1 MVKNSNSKGC
11 TVGCLFDKYVKENY
25 FPAFGIHHLTLLRG
39 TLSDDRIRTDF
50 MDSLNL
56 SDDSPIKSWE
66 DMETFIDSINI
77 KISNNQEI
85 TEEDK
90 NVMQQYAQALTSFM
104 QEANMRDVIKEKVQL
119 MAGSKSTKSQAYS
132 VFKQKIPSQYRREVL
147 MQVVAG
153 VIGRLDYLESQAFYN
168 NFTRQ
173 EILNYEVPNKGPM
186 IGVILTS
193 VRSSIANQYQK
204 LKAKSILLN
213 NDKIQIFESL
223 LNDADTWASVIDM
236 AKDLLL
242 DAEHLKLDT
251 NHSYAFD
258 VEEEDLEIPN
268 PEDEAPQSAEEVGP
282 EHWQLKSD
290 TISSFN
296 SMTREVRSLLY
307 KLPDRKVGILGFA
320 NVVDVMLIHQDLLSL
335 RAERYCT
342 NSDEF
347 IQAIKKTSTS
357 WSAKLV
363 DILEKDPYKRSI
375 VFNTY
380 KKNHLYYV
388 YHNRKTEF
396 LENIGNVTKFY
407 RNKSGNNSQ
416 VLLNYY
422 VGGITDIDRNN
433 KVCIFDNNSLIKG
446 TNLKIFLNILFGK
459 SSFDNFSFYNK
470 NERVFNAEFY
480 NLKGRDPIKL
490 SDQEKAENKRSF
502 ILYINDALNL
512 HLSHEDIDI
521 LMTNNRDFKSF
532 CFNLFKI
539 ADAARKTGDNLRNIE
554 SLLSNTTKINYFKRL
569 LKSSK
574 HTLTIQDRT
583 SPIEPTFRYNK
594 GSYVAHTIPNAIGDT
609 LERIGKYASQGRE
622 ALRDY
627 LEKTYL
633 DCPIYATKITNN
645 GVTTYTIHNEWL
657 NRLYNVSKED
667 LNNPASWVNQFINN
681 LTRGLGTKDR
691 EFKNF
696 IEKDNYLF
704 TLNEFMQT
712 YADSNKKLGVVP
724 MFVTGDSNATRYITT
739 PILSSPEIM
748 TKMVDVAFQEIER
761 MNMFQGVL
769 NWCDTNGYALSNGH
783 EGTKKGDKYYDN
795 NPLVKNANRFTFL
808 PFLNDNTTWVNP
820 STGERYSTW
829 REAYNKIGAS
839 DPTRTAFRQMLKEK
853 IEVALDAKYD
863 EFKEELIKSGIAIP
877 DYSDVVVD
885 RESIYVE
892 GTEADVNSGFL
903 KNFYLNTKF
912 NLIQQLQ
919 MMTVD
924 PGFYNSTEDMQKRYK
939 EMIASGETLDKTAI
953 DPDTGKPV
961 DNNHGHQRVWYFNE
975 IIRNGE
981 TASPEFMDAIAG
993 NLSNG
998 AYAVYTAAK
1007 AGENVKKLEA
1017 YAEANRGTQNWTSMD
1032 EDILSNLK
1040 KYTKNTLT
1048 DGQGYRSFTSYR
1060 KLMIMRGL
1068 WSKEAEK
1075 VYRIIVNNRKAHAEK
1090 IEKGEAAKGSLPR
1103 LSIDDLR
1110 KIDRMGV
1117 VFQPLKPFY
1126 FGLERLETANGI
1138 ALIPVQHKYSEFP
1151 IIPEL
1156 LPANSKLGAL
1166 GWAMETNKD
1175 EDGNLAPID
1184 LATCTTTVKVGGFG
1198 SFDIDNCNT
1207 AEDIINSSRTGY
1219 THELDLDGWR
1229 QQSNVPEHTDTSRA
1243 RGTQWAK
1250 HGYGCLADSQP
1261 KAYRF
1266 LQRFKNGIIRL
1277 TRNNSIHLNDGK
1289 IDQLSM
1295 VKLYG
1300 ALGSAGFIKSSIALT
1315 NRLSS
1320 PESCSE
1326 ALSQMRANDS
1336 RGSNDD
1342 ISAYELD
1349 GDGEFNLSP
1358 CEGIMAADNMASLL
1372 SLLRKEVIKQRMKG
1386 GSCVQVSAYG
1396 MDDILKVHTAK
1407 TSDGKTNIV
1416 YADCARTFD
1425 YSITTSEGKLIK
1437 LDYFDFVDPE
1447 TGMLLDENGKPV
1459 EPADADDEH
1468 EFYGWNTKMG
1478 KMYPGIL
1485 DMIAYRIPTEKD
1497 YSIINLKARRFFPK
1511 TTGGIMM
1518 VPSQFTTIAGF
1529 DFDIDKLYFVQRE
1542 FKYSSPTVIYNNYNI
1557 WTDFYTESPLGKK
1570 IFPYLKRAY
1579 EQNVKLAP
1587 GYSELGKT
1595 LMAEYNKQWDNAR
1608 RLMTDE
1614 GVDMSDVPATY
1625 TDAFLQFAYT
1635 HTDRYGNLKYIIL
1648 KSGYN
1653 YDSPILEQSQ
1663 EAVNNLL
1670 FDYYQSRLED
1680 YDTFKERYTPGGP
1693 IQLKKALPIM
1703 LAIRYASSK
1712 ELAQCRTLKDL
1723 ERLSEKFK
1731 DYSHPYDPTEL
1742 STVAHYQTYN
1752 AIYDKLIAVAA
1763 NQNIN
1768 QRLTALLERL
1778 SLKEATKFGSL
1789 TQCSTTDTDAGRN
1802 VKARIINGIDTELLN
1817 TELLSSSVDAVKN
1830 AILEY
1835 FGIDDNNF
1843 NAVCLLS
1850 KIGASPVD
1858 IGLLL
1863 NQPVVKKAMDIMKES
1878 NISKSI
1884 SAALDE
1890 ALQSNDFSGNN
1901 YENDSKI
1908 SREFDGTDTKN
1919 NKIRDSYVTSD
1930 KLVEYIAICNS
1941 VGEPS
1946 ENMGYLK
1953 GQYAVAHL
1961 LKEIVTAA
1969 SELSD
1974 QVSISKSTSVSSVP
1988 SGLGAIENTEMKII
2002 NFITKFGSKESKFDV
2017 EVLSSTNS
2025 DTREFIR
2032 TIIDP
2037 FLRFSDIGTAEDVLD
2052 KCAASPYC
2060 MEQVAYSSIMNFVD
2074 NVIGAIFPY
2083 RTNGFKTLKTS
2094 LAALTLRGYL
2104 SADLCDMVD
2113 KDAMMFLIERMTDVF
2128 NDNKPVTI
2136 LNPNGNEVKRNIP
2149 QKLFYKEMFP
2159 AYFEA
2164 VMANNKNALA
2174 NGLAT
2179 VDYSQIPL
2187 LAALSKEAEGYTKGK
2202 RSSITGE
2209 YNQVLKFAGI
2219 GGLKGYQKDI
2229 LKESWEAM
2237 YASEDPVLKNMAKH
2251 LFLYSYYSRG
2261 FNFGDTSVMSLAPV
2275 QLKKDLFG
2283 GEYAL
2288 FFNRVFNLSATEG
2301 GSSLQENGLGES
2313 LSSGISVKDF
2323 LKAFILNHSSEYQ
2336 FTKVLNKNQKSK
2348 LKAITPGGMTDMNKE
2363 VSDETFI
2370 KKCQSF
2376 TINFNND
2383 NELNS
2388 SLKTLGTILKN
2399 DKGEIIG
2406 CKFTPCVKIGDA
2418 LYICDTD
2425 LSSNNPNFVTSESKS
2440 ITYYRMDLPMGLDYS
2455 KPQRYGT
2462 RDTTIME
2469 HSKDN
2474 AELVQAIREMCI
2486 SYQQSLQ
2493 PTVPEV
2499 GDDNSHGGEIQYS
2512 NINDAVNI
2520 VLQNMQNLV
2529 SLFQSFADGAQ
2540 FWHVQEDF
2548 IRSLQQTLGIIRDSL
2563 DTAIY
2568 IETDTGRQLQI
2579 LNELLQSPLL
2589 SNPMQLYIQ
2598 DLENALSD
2606 GVVVFDLE
2614 TTHAQ
2619 DSDARDKERCGIAQ
2633 IGAFAIKDGQIV
2645 PNSIINTF
2653 VTPQEGHNTDPIW
2666 TNKYTG
2672 EDRVNPIHN
2681 AYQQAIAAG
2690 TTMNEV
2696 EALTRISILLAQ
2708 YQRGLGFNSI
2718 YFDSKVLDRR
2728 FKATQRVRNE
2738 RLQTVRHFDAMT
2750 IARLALEDRGMP
2762 RWPSGKP
2769 NLTRESVVKWLTL
2782 NKPEF
2787 TQEVESLRQQLSAT
2801 GAQSH
2806 DAVNDI
2812 IEEYCIAK
2820 HLMPELKTT
2829 NVVRNTAE
2837 YKILVQSLYN
2847 IKSIIE
2853 NQQRIQKQQQN
2864 QNPSLNEQ
2872 ADNAPNQG
2880 NVCD

>member
-25 FPAFGIHHLTLLRG
+25 FPAFGIQHLTLLRG
-39 TLSDDRIRTDF
+39 ALSDDEIRTNF

-56 SDDSPIKSWE
+56 SDDSPIKSWK
-66 DMETFIDSINI
+66 DMETFIDSINT
-77 KISNNQEI
+77 KISKNQAI

-90 NVMQQYAQALTSFM
+90 NVMQQYAQTLTSFM
-104 QEANMRDVIKEKVQL
+104 QEARIRDVIKEKVQS
-119 MAGSKSTKSQAYS
+119 MAGNKSTKSQAYEA
-132 VFKQKIPSQYRREVL
+132 FKQAIPSQYRREVL
-147 MQVVAG
+147 MQIVAG

-186 IGVILTS
+186 IGLVLAS
-193 VRSSIANQYQK
+193 VRGRMAKKYQE
-204 LKAKSILLN
+204 LKAADTITA
-213 NDKIQIFESL
+213 DQTQIFETL
-223 LNDADTWASVIDM
+223 LNDADAWNSVIDM

-258 VEEEDLEIPN
+258 TEEEDLEIPN
-268 PEDEAPQSAEEVGP
+268 PEDESPQSAEEVGP

-307 KLPDRKVGILGFA
+307 KLPDTSIGILGF
-320 NVVDVMLIHQDLLSL
+320 NNIVDVMLIHQNLLSL
-335 RAERYCT
+335 RADKYCT

-347 IQAIKKTSTS
+347 IHALRGTNTS
-357 WSAKLV
+357 WSVKLA

-380 KKNHLYYV
+380 RKNHLYYV
-388 YHNRKTEF
+388 YHSRRTES
-396 LENIGNVTKFY
+396 LQNKGIVTKFF
-407 RNKSGNNSQ
+407 RNKSGINSK
-416 VLLNYY
+416 VLLNHYI
-422 VGGITDIDRNN
+422 GGIADIAFSN
-433 KVCIFDNNSLIKG
+433 KDCIFNDKGIIKT
-446 TNLKIFLNILFGK
+446 TNLKVFLEILKTKFFWD
-459 SSFDNFSFYNK
+459 SNN
-470 NERVFNAEFY
+470 RVYLAEYFNL
-480 NLKGRDPIKL
+480 NGRDRANL
-490 SDQEKAENKRSF
+490 TEQEKAENKRAF
-502 ILYINDALNL
+502 ILYINNALNL
-512 HLSHEDIDI
+512 HLSYEDREI
-521 LMTNNRDFKSF
+521 LMSNQKDFKSF
-532 CFNLFKI
+532 CFSLFKI
-539 ADAARKTGDNLRNIE
+539 AEKVTDSTRSIE
-554 SLLSNTTKINYFKRL
+554 SLLSNKTKEKYFKNL
-569 LKSSK
+569 LKASV

-594 GSYVAHTIPNAIGDT
+594 GSYVAYTIPNAIGDT
-609 LERIGKYASQGRE
+609 LERIGKYAAQGRE

-633 DCPIYATKITNN
+633 DCPIYATKVTNN
-645 GVTTYTIHNEWL
+645 GVTTYTVHNEWL
-657 NRLYNVSKED
+657 NRLYNATEED
-667 LNNPASWVNQFINN
+667 LKNPASWVNQFINN

-696 IEKDNYLF
+696 VEKDNYLF
-704 TLNEFMQT
+704 TLNEFMHT
-712 YADSNKKLGVVP
+712 YAESSGNLGVVP
-724 MFVTGDSNATRYITT
+724 MFITGDSNATRYITT
-739 PILSSPEIM
+739 PILSSAEIKA
-748 TKMVDVAFQEIER
+748 KMVDVAFQEIER
-761 MNMFQGVL
+761 MNIFQEVL
-769 NWCDTNGYALSNGH
+769 DWCDDNGYAVSNGH
-783 EGTKKGDKYYDN
+783 EGTKRGDKYYDN

-808 PFLNDNTTWVNP
+808 PFLNDDTTWVNP

-829 REAYNKIGAS
+829 REAYDKIGAS
-839 DPTRTAFRQMLKEK
+839 DPIRTAFRQMLKEK
-853 IEVALDAKYD
+853 IEIALEDKYNNFVKDLSKKGMLIRDAGGTY
-863 EFKEELIKSGIAIP
+863 IN
-877 DYSDVVVD
+877 
-885 RESIYVE
+885 REVLYVE
-892 GTEADVNSGFL
+892 GSEVDTDPAFL
-903 KNFYLNTKF
+903 KTFYFNTKF

-924 PGFYNSTEDMQKRYK
+924 PGFYNGTEDMQKRYK

-998 AYAVYTAAK
+998 AYAVYIAAK
-1007 AGENVKKLEA
+1007 AGEKVKKLET

-1075 VYRIIVNNRKAHAEK
+1075 VYKIIKDNRKAGNK
-1090 IEKGEAAKGSLPR
+1090 R
-1103 LSIDDLR
+1103 LSIEQL
-1110 KIDRMGV
+1110 KEIDRLGV

-1126 FGLERLETANGI
+1126 FGLERLQTANGI

-1156 LPANSKLGAL
+1156 LPADSKLGAL

-1175 EDGNLAPID
+1175 ENGNLAPID

-1198 SFDIDNCNT
+1198 SFDIDNVSLSD
-1207 AEDIINSSRTGY
+1207 EDIAEGKSLSDKIIEASRTGY

-1349 GDGEFNLSP
+1349 RDGEFNLSP

-1372 SLLRKEVIKQRMKG
+1372 SILRKEVIKQRMKG

-1425 YSITTSEGKLIK
+1425 YSVTTSDGKLVK

-1459 EPADADDEH
+1459 EPADVDDEH
-1468 EFYGWNTKMG
+1468 EFYGWNTKIG

-1542 FKYSSPTVIYNNYNI
+1542 FKYSSPTVIYNNYDI

-1579 EQNVKLAP
+1579 EQNIKLAP
-1587 GYSELGKT
+1587 GYSESGKT

-1635 HTDRYGNLKYIIL
+1635 HTDRYGNLKYVTL

-1703 LAIRYASSK
+1703 LAINYASPE
-1712 ELAQCRTLKDL
+1712 ELVQCRTLEDL

-1742 STVAHYQTYN
+1742 STIAHYQTYN
-1752 AIYDKLIAVAA
+1752 ALYDKLIAVAA

-1802 VKARIINGIDTELLN
+1802 VKARIVNGIDTELLN
-1817 TELLSSSVDAVKN
+1817 TELLTSSVDAVKN

-1878 NISKSI
+1878 NISKNI

-1890 ALQSNDFSGNN
+1890 ALQEDDFSGDN
-1901 YENDSKI
+1901 YENDSKVY
-1908 SREFDGTDTKN
+1908 REFDGTDIKN
-1919 NKIRDSYVTSD
+1919 NKVRDSYVTSD
-1930 KLVEYIAICNS
+1930 NLVKYIAIYARGDEK
-1941 VGEPS
+1941 VGTFPTRNPEL
-1946 ENMGYLK
+1946 LK

-1961 LKEIVTAA
+1961 LKEISAAA

-2037 FLRFSDIGTAEDVLD
+2037 FLRFNDIGTAEDVLD
-2052 KCAASPYC
+2052 KCTASPYC

-2094 LAALTLRGYL
+2094 LATLTSRGYL

-2202 RSSITGE
+2202 RSSVTGE

-2237 YASEDPVLKNMAKH
+2237 YASGDPVLKDMARH

-2288 FFNRVFNLSATEG
+2288 FFNRVFNLSATEE
-2301 GSSLQENGLGES
+2301 GSSLQENGLGEG

-2462 RDTTIME
+2462 RENTIME

-2474 AELVQAIREMCI
+2474 AKLVQAIREMCI
-2486 SYQQSLQ
+2486 SYQQLLQ

-2499 GDDNSHGGEIQYS
+2499 GDDNSHGGEMQYS
-2512 NINDAVNI
+2512 NINDAVNT

-2548 IRSLQQTLGIIRDSL
+2548 IRSLQQALGVIRDSL

-2645 PNSIINTF
+2645 PNSTINTF

-2666 TNKYTG
+2666 TDKYTG
-2672 EDRVNPIHN
+2672 ESRDNPIHN

-2728 FKATQRVRNE
+2728 FKATQGIRNG

-2806 DAVNDI
+2806 DAMNDI

-2820 HLMPELKTT
+2820 HLIPELKTT
-2829 NVVRNTAE
+2829 NVVSNTVE
-2837 YKILVQSLYN
+2837 YKTLVQSLQN

-2853 NQQRIQKQQQN
+2853 NQQRIQKQQKN